1 MADELIQFST
11 PTTTL
16 EAVNILLKAI
26 GEAAVSDLT
35 DTAGSADV
43 EAAFNTLQE
52 VNRSVQMEG
61 WTWNTEEDYPLT
73 PDNDGHLTLPAG
85 TLRVDTTGVDRDVRL
100 VQRGNRLYDRK
111 NHTYTFDR
119 SYRVTLVVL
128 LPFEDLPE
136 PARHYITIKAARR
149 FSDDEL
155 ASDTVHKFKQND
167 EDEARVMM
175 EQMDNED
182 DDTSLKESPYFG
194 EHLLR
199 GRPFRRY

>member
-1 MADELIQFST
+1 MADELIGFVS

-43 EAAFNTLQE
+43 EAAFTTLQE

-61 WTWNTEEDYPLT
+61 WTFNTEEEYLIA
-73 PDNDGHLTLPAG
+73 PDVDGHLILPAG
-85 TLRVDTTGVDRDVRL
+85 TLKVDTTGVDRSVRL
-100 VQRGNRLYDRK
+100 VMRGNRLYDRR
-111 NHTYTFDR
+111 NRTYVFDR
-119 SYRVTLVVL
+119 AYRVNLVVL

-136 PARHYITIKAARR
+136 VARNYITIKAARR

-175 EQMDNED
+175 EQFDVED
-182 DDTSLKESPYFG
+182 DDTSMKENPYFA
-194 EHLLR
+194 EHLTR
-199 GRPFRRY
+199 GRTVRQY